1 MNKNLKKFLLRG
13 LLFGGFGPVVL
24 GVVFLCIDAS
34 VGDLSLSGKE
44 VFLGILSTYILA
56 FVQAG
61 ASVFNQIEDWPITKS
76 LLCHFSLL
84 FITYSLC
91 YILNSWIPFEPIV
104 IILFSG
110 IFVTVYFAVWLTVY
124 LIVKNTSKKFNSG
137 LKKS

>member
-1 MNKNLKKFLLRG
+1 MNENLKKFLHRG
-13 LLFGGFGPVVL
+13 LVFSGFGPIVL
-24 GVVFLCIDAS
+24 GIVFLCIDTFA
-34 VGDLSLSGKE
+34 GDLSLSGKE
-44 VFLGILSTYILA
+44 VFLSIVSTYILA

-104 IILFSG
+104 LLVFSG
-110 IFVTVYFAVWLTVY
+110 IFVATYFIIWITVY
-124 LIVKNTSKKFNSG
+124 LVVKSTSKKFNSV
-137 LKKS
+137 LKKP